1 MESFKSFFNSSLD
14 KRAKF
19 NNKVTPH
26 HRTDKRVADR
36 GIGFRDGKEQGL
48 NFKADKWKIGNHN
61 YDQNANQDPNQ
72 SISNDKAQE
81 LADKHGIDLNKN
93 TSNLGRLGKR
103 PFKLV
108 GTKNNYRIKKLQD
121 NELRNNEGGF

>member
-1 MESFKSFFNSSLD
+1 MESFKSFFKSSLD
-14 KRAKF
+14 KPK
-19 NNKVTPH
+19 KSDKTETPH

-36 GIGFRDGKEQGL
+36 GLGFRNGKEQGL
-48 NFKADKWKIGNHN
+48 NFKADKWKIGTHN

-72 SISNDKAQE
+72 AISNDKAKE
-81 LADKHGIDLNKN
+81 LADKHGIDLSKN

-108 GTKNNYRIKKLQD
+108 GIKNNYRIKKCED
-121 NELRNNEGGF
+121 YELKTDKGGF